1 MCFSNFHNRFG
12 NMQVFLSFGVYYD
25 AIQDPAQQKEAN
37 DKKKEEMSKDL
48 NNTLSIIEVHSL
60 FGTLYW
66 GHFTGVVK
74 YRRFPAYNR
83 SYDDDGALVLQSAS
97 HRVEVYV
104 FHMFRYY
111 SFGRM
116 RRSADYFLLVSNS
129 QYISWWSM
137 ALSLLIVTSGY
148 LQLLFLK
155 RLFITK
161 PSGEGERLRC

>member
-1 MCFSNFHNRFG
+1 M
-12 NMQVFLSFGVYYD
+12 D
-25 AIQDPAQQKEAN
+25 
-37 DKKKEEMSKDL
+37 
-48 NNTLSIIEVHSL
+48 
-60 FGTLYW
+60 
-66 GHFTGVVK
+66 
-74 YRRFPAYNR
+74 
-83 SYDDDGALVLQSAS
+83 
-97 HRVEVYV
+97 VYV

-129 QYISWWSM
+129 QYVSWWSM

-161 PSGEGERLRC
+161 PSGEEERLRC